1 MRGAGGAGGREP
13 GGGRGVG
20 EPAGREPGGT
30 EAVDPTVWR
39 VVGDPLVAGT
49 ADGPLR
55 GESVAVKD
63 LFAVAG
69 HRVGAGVPA
78 FLAQQGPA
86 PAHADA
92 VRLLLDAGADVRG
105 IARTDEL
112 AYSLAGRNPHHGTP
126 PNPAVPDGLPGGS
139 SSGPAA
145 AVALGEAT
153 IGLGTDTGGSVR
165 VPASYQGLW
174 GLRTTHG
181 SVPAAGLV
189 PLAPAFDTVGWL
201 TRDARTLAAA
211 ADASLGV
218 GGGCGARDDAVGDDG
233 VADDR
238 VADDGVRGD
247 GVRVGG
253 VRGDGGPVP
262 GRPVRGFAVAPGLL
276 AEAEPGVR
284 AAFDHALSCLA
295 AAGLLEDLAV
305 VGLPVADDLLGVFR
319 AVQAAQAW
327 RTHGDWLTR
336 NPDALGADV
345 AARFRWAST
354 ITPPAPGTAV
364 AAARRVEAVLGDRV
378 LLLPSASSA
387 APPRA
392 GGGAD
397 DERVRTATMRLTCV
411 AGLTGRPALSVP
423 VLGVERSGS
432 WALAPVGLCLVG
444 PRGSDRALVGL
455 GARWAE
461 ELGTVGPPAA
471 KRS

>member
-1 MRGAGGAGGREP
+1 MSGVRADVTGGREP
-13 GGGRGVG
+13 GGGRGGGGPV
-20 EPAGREPGGT
+20 GREPGGT
-30 EAVDPTVWR
+30 GHVDPTVWR
-39 VVGDPLVAGT
+39 VVGDPLVAGA

-69 HRVGAGVPA
+69 HPVGAGVPA
-78 FLAQQGPA
+78 FLAQQRPA
-86 PAHADA
+86 AQHADA
-92 VRLLLDAGADVRG
+92 VRLLLDAGAGVRG
-105 IARTDEL
+105 VARTDEL

-145 AVALGEAT
+145 AVALGEVT

-181 SVPAAGLV
+181 SVPTGGLV

-201 TRDARTLAAA
+201 TRDARTLGVA
-211 ADASLGV
+211 ADVSLLLDGSD
-218 GGGCGARDDAVGDDG
+218 ARRHDD
-233 VADDR
+233 
-238 VADDGVRGD
+238 
-247 GVRVGG
+247 
-253 VRGDGGPVP
+253 VP
-262 GRPVRGFAVAPGLL
+262 APRGFAVDPALL
-276 AEAEPGVR
+276 AQADPGVR

-295 AAGLLEDLAV
+295 AAGLLEDLALV
-305 VGLPVADDLLGVFR
+305 ALPDAADLLALFR
-319 AVQAAQAW
+319 SVQAVQAW
-327 RTHGDWLTR
+327 RTHGDWITR
-336 NPDALGADV
+336 NPGALGDDV

-354 ITPPAPGTAV
+354 VSPQDAPPALPTTR
-364 AAARRVEAVLGDRV
+364 AAALQVEAVLGHRA
-378 LLLPSASSA
+378 LLLPSPSSA

-392 GGGAD
+392 GAGAGTD
-397 DERVRTATMRLTCV
+397 GERVRASTMRLTCV

-423 VLGVERSGS
+423 VLGVARAGS
-432 WALAPVGLCLVG
+432 WAPAPVGLCLVG
-444 PRGSDRALVGL
+444 PRGSDRALVEL

-461 ELGTVGPPAA
+461 ELGTVGPPAP

>member
-1 MRGAGGAGGREP
+1 MGGVRADATGEGGP
-13 GGGRGVG
+13 GGGRGG
-20 EPAGREPGGT
+20 GGPAGREPGGT
-30 EAVDPTVWR
+30 GPVDPTVWR
-39 VVGDPLVAGT
+39 VVGDPLVVGA

-78 FLAQQGPA
+78 WLAQQRPA
-86 PAHADA
+86 TAHADA

-105 IARTDEL
+105 VAHTDEL

-181 SVPAAGLV
+181 SVPTGGLV

-211 ADASLGV
+211 ADVSLLADGSDERRHDDVPAPHGV
-218 GGGCGARDDAVGDDG
+218 
-233 VADDR
+233 
-238 VADDGVRGD
+238 
-247 GVRVGG
+247 
-253 VRGDGGPVP
+253 
-262 GRPVRGFAVAPGLL
+262 AVAPALI

-295 AAGLLEDLAV
+295 AAGLLDDLAV
-305 VGLPVADDLLGVFR
+305 VALPDAADLLGLFR
-319 AVQAAQAW
+319 TVQAVQAW
-327 RTHGDWLTR
+327 RAHGDWITR
-336 NPDALGADV
+336 NPGALGADV
-345 AARFRWAST
+345 AERFRWAST
-354 ITPPAPGTAV
+354 VAPQDAPTGLRTTL
-364 AAARRVEAVLGDRV
+364 AAARELEAALGHRA

-392 GGGAD
+392 GAGDGAD
-397 DERVRTATMRLTCV
+397 LDRVRAATMRLTCV

-423 VLGVERSGS
+423 VLGVERAGS
-432 WALAPVGLCLVG
+432 RAPAPVGLCLVG

-461 ELGTVGPPAA
+461 ELGTVGPPAP

>member
-1 MRGAGGAGGREP
+1 MADV
-13 GGGRGVG
+13 GGG
-20 EPAGREPGGT
+20 EE
-30 EAVDPTVWR
+30 VDPTVWR
-39 VVGDPLVAGT
+39 VVGDPLVAG
-49 ADGPLR
+49 ADDGPLR

-78 FLAQQGPA
+78 WLAQQRPA
-86 PAHADA
+86 AEHADA
-92 VRLLLDAGADVRG
+92 VRLLLDAGAHVRG

-174 GLRTTHG
+174 GLRTTRG
-181 SVPAAGLV
+181 SVPTGGLV
-189 PLAPAFDTVGWL
+189 PLAPGFDTVGWL

-211 ADASLGV
+211 VDASV
-218 GGGCGARDDAVGDDG
+218 VPGGGAMRPHADLGDDARRDDG
-233 VADDR
+233 R
-238 VADDGVRGD
+238 RGD
-247 GVRVGG
+247 TR
-253 VRGDGGPVP
+253 RDRRDGEPWAP
-262 GRPVRGFAVAPGLL
+262 RGFAVDPALL

-295 AAGLLEDLAV
+295 AAGLLDDLAV
-305 VGLPVADDLLGVFR
+305 VALPDAAELLEVFR
-319 AVQAAQAW
+319 TAQAVQAW
-327 RTHGDWLTR
+327 RTHGDWVSE
-336 NPDALGADV
+336 NPGALGAEV
-345 AARFRWAST
+345 AERFRWAST
-354 ITPPAPGTAV
+354 V
-364 AAARRVEAVLGDRV
+364 AARVAQPALRSTRAPARRIESVLGRRT

-387 APPRA
+387 ALPRA
-392 GGGAD
+392 GAAAGSES
-397 DERVRTATMRLTCV
+397 ERVRTATMRLTCV

-423 VLGVERSGS
+423 VLGVERAGS
-432 WALAPVGLCLVG
+432 RAPAPVGLCLVAPPG
-444 PRGSDRALVGL
+444 TDRAVVGL

-461 ELGTVGPPAA
+461 ELGTVGPPAP